1 MQVMCSS
8 PNENTWLEEEEDE
21 DTVHTHGTGNR
32 RIGSR
37 VKWGKQMSKIL
48 EKLLPERWSSKG
60 QMN

>member
-21 DTVHTHGTGNR
+21 DTVDRHDGNR

-48 EKLLPERWSSKG
+48 EQLLPERWSSKG
-60 QMN
+60 